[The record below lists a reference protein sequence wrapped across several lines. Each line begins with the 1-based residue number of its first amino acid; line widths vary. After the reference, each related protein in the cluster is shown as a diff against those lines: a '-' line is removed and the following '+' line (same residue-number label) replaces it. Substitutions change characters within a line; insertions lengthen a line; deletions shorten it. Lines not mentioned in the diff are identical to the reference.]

1 MSSSLR
7 RGALAA
13 ALALSIAPLAAC
25 GAGNNAETLQV
36 KPDNAATTVG
46 DIQVVNAL
54 VLTQVDA
61 AGDSA
66 VSARVF
72 NNGDQKQTIEMV
84 SVGTTNAALSDKD
97 RGQTITVPAQGSVL
111 LGGKGNPSATVPNTA
126 EGKRDGDFQKVTFV
140 LSNTGAV
147 SVQALVRPA
156 TGYLASFG
164 PTGAPSASPS
174 ASTSASPGTSASAST
189 SASSTATASAAAAVS
204 TSASAS
210 KKG

>member
-1 MSSSLR
+1 VSSSLR
-7 RGALAA
+7 RGALAAA

-46 DIQVVNAL
+46 DIQVVNVV
-54 VLTQVDA
+54 VLTQANA

-84 SVGTTNAALSDKD
+84 TVGTQNAALSDKD
-97 RGQTITVPAQGSVL
+97 SGQTITVPAHDSVL
-111 LGGKGNPSATVPNTA
+111 LGGKGNPAATVPNKTEA
-126 EGKRDGDFQKVTFV
+126 KRDGDFQKVTFV
-140 LSNTGAV
+140 LSSTGAV

-156 TGYLASFG
+156 TGYLAPFG
-164 PTGAPSASPS
+164 PTGAASASPS
-174 ASTSASPGTSASAST
+174 ASPSTSASASN
-189 SASSTATASAAAAVS
+189 SASSTATTSVSASTT
-204 TSASAS
+204 TSASAT

>member
-25 GAGNNAETLQV
+25 GAGNSAETLQV

-54 VLTQVDA
+54 VLTEVDA

-84 SVGTTNAALSDKD
+84 SVGTTNAVLSDKD
-97 RGQTITVPAQGSVL
+97 SGQTITVPAQGSVL
-111 LGGKGNPSATVPNTA
+111 LGGKGNPSATVANTA

-156 TGYLASFG
+156 TGYLAPFG
-164 PTGAPSASPS
+164 PTGAASPS
-174 ASTSASPGTSASAST
+174 ASTSASPST
-189 SASSTATASAAAAVS
+189 SASSTASASASVS
-204 TSASAS
+204 TSASAT

>member
-1 MSSSLR
+1 VSSSLR

-13 ALALSIAPLAAC
+13 SALALSIAPLAAC

-46 DIQVVNAL
+46 DIQVVNAV
-54 VLTQVDA
+54 VLTQADA
-61 AGDSA
+61 AGDST

-84 SVGTTNAALSDKD
+84 TVGTQNAALSDKD
-97 RGQTITVPAQGSVL
+97 SGQTITVPAHDSVL
-111 LGGKGNPSATVPNTA
+111 LGGKGNPAATVPNNTEA
-126 EGKRDGDFQKVTFV
+126 KRDGDFQKVTFV
-140 LSNTGAV
+140 LSSTGAV

-156 TGYLASFG
+156 TGYLAPFG
-164 PTGAPSASPS
+164 PTGAASASPS
-174 ASTSASPGTSASAST
+174 ASTSTSASASH
-189 SASSTATASAAAAVS
+189 SASSTATTSVSASTT
-204 TSASAS
+204 TSASAT